1 MQLNKPILTINKNR
15 IYVAVLLIVCLIL
28 IAQLFQKCEN
38 ENLQLAN
45 IKALNSQTKVYK
57 LKNGQL
63 VTSVENLNYTKD
75 QLEKSM
81 LLKDKK
87 LKELVNKFSNVK
99 SVTKYVTNTKFDTI
113 KLVYN
118 DSVLCNFEKSG
129 SYYKE
134 WYQIDYKSNQKG
146 VEITELNIPDSVLIV
161 TGDKR
166 KWFWGKSTSVMD
178 ITHANPFINTE
189 LVQRIEVIQ
198 LKKWY
203 DSTVLKIA
211 VGFIGGLL
219 IK

>member
-1 MQLNKPILTINKNR
+1 MISTINKNR
-15 IYVAVLLIVCLIL
+15 IYIVALTIL
-28 IAQLFQKCEN
+28 CFILFLQLFQKCES
-38 ENLQLAN
+38 EDLQLAN
-45 IKALNSQTKVYK
+45 IEALNNQAKVYK

-118 DSVLCNFEKSG
+118 DSVPCNFEKSG

-146 VEITELNIPDSVLIV
+146 VEITELNIPDSVLIL